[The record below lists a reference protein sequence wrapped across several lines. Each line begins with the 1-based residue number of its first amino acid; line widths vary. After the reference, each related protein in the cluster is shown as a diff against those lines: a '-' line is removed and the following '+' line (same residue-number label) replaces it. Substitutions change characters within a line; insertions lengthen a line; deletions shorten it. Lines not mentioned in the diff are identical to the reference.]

1 MGDGD
6 NPAGWASVVFIVAAL
21 MFAYGLWA
29 IRSGY
34 VHVGDR
40 WNRVYRD
47 KEPRSFWFTVVVFTM
62 IVPVGV
68 VGAALWELGLWG

>member
-6 NPAGWASVVFIVAAL
+6 NPAGWVAVIFIGAAL
-21 MFAYGLWA
+21 LFGYGLWA

-40 WNRVYRD
+40 WTRVYRD
-47 KEPRSFWFTVVVFTM
+47 KEPKSFWFTVVVFTM
-62 IVPVGV
+62 LLPVGV
-68 VGAALWELGLWG
+68 VGAALWELGFLG

>member
-6 NPAGWASVVFIVAAL
+6 NPAGWVAAIFVVAAL

-40 WNRVYRD
+40 WQRVYRD
-47 KEPRSFWFTVVVFTM
+47 KEPKSFWFTVVVFTM
-62 IVPVGV
+62 ILPAGI
-68 VGAALWELGLWG
+68 VGAALWELGLLG